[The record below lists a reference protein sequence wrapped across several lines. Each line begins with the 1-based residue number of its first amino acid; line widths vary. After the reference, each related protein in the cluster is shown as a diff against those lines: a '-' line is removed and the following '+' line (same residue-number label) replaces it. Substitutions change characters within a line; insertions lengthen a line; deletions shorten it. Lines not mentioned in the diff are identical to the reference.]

1 MNAPKS
7 NRPKGLWG
15 WVVAKSGAVDAWAT
29 RLIQAFNPYDLSKIK
44 QRNLEPVQIDE
55 SPVRKLAAKVFLL
68 FFLFFVIWAVV
79 APIDQGVI
87 VPGNVSVMGNRQQVQ
102 HPAGGVVTQIL
113 VKEGQEV
120 QEGDTL
126 IKVNPL
132 NSEANLTSAQLQHI
146 NLLATESRLK
156 SERDGLAAIQWEKE
170 LSRYKDDKRI
180 REAKSLQEK
189 LFQTRLTDYKNALS
203 AKKIEVETLTTEA
216 QNAAQLAK
224 EGFMPQAQA
233 SGILRSKV
241 AAEAAYSNLVNGRQ
255 SEIGKELA
263 EAQKNREALQ
273 QRVDSLAF
281 DADLNNIK
289 APVTGVV
296 TGLKV
301 NTVGGVISATQVLL
315 EIVPKREILVVEAKV
330 PTHLIDKVK
339 KGLQADL
346 RFTAFNQ
353 KTTPVVP
360 GIVSLVGVDK
370 IASDKAV
377 DPTSTRPEAEYYLA
391 RIETTDEGQ
400 RMLGENKIQPGMPV
414 EVIVKSGERTFLS
427 YVLKPLTDT
436 FSRSFL
442 N

>member
-1 MNAPKS
+1 MDTSKDSKS
-7 NRPKGLWG
+7 KGFWG
-15 WVVAKSGAVDAWAT
+15 WIGAKSSALDAWASKI
-29 RLIQAFNPYDLSKIK
+29 IQAFNPYDLSKIK
-44 QRNLEPVQIDE
+44 QRNLEPVQIEE
-55 SPVRKLAAKVFLL
+55 SPVRKLAAKIFLS

-79 APIDQGVI
+79 APMDQGVL
-87 VPGNVSVMGNRQQVQ
+87 VPGSVTVMGNRKLVQ
-102 HPAGGVVTQIL
+102 HPSGGVVTQIL

-120 QEGDTL
+120 QEGEIL

-156 SERDGLAAIQWEKE
+156 SERDGLSSIQWERE
-170 LSRYKDDKRI
+170 LSRYRDDKRV

-189 LFQTRLTDYKNALS
+189 LFQTRLSDYTNALS
-203 AKKIEVETLTTEA
+203 AKKIEVETLTVEA

-241 AAEAAYSNLVNGRQ
+241 IAEAAYSNLVNGRQ

-301 NTVGGVISATQVLL
+301 NTVGGVITATQVLL

-330 PTHLIDKVK
+330 PTNQIDKVK
-339 KGLQADL
+339 KGMQADL

-370 IASDKAV
+370 IATDKAV
-377 DPTSTRPEAEYYLA
+377 DPNSSNPQAEYYLA

-400 RMLGENKIQPGMPV
+400 QMLGENKIQPGMPV
-414 EVIVKSGERTFLS
+414 EVIVKSGERNFLS
-427 YVLKPLTDT
+427 YVLKPLTDN
-436 FSRSFL
+436 FSRAFL